1 VLRKRHLQEDYTC
14 VWEHCNTRGIASGY
28 TWEERRAVSVVL
40 RTTVKKIHY
49 SRTTYLEALRCVQ
62 WTVWTYSG
70 RVLWA
75 VSYTTSECPAVLRIK
90 DTHLDVSAM
99 YGPMRLV
106 TAEKS
111 AVRYQR
117 YTVRLS
123 SCYRERELHTWK
135 HSQCMQRTAWIP
147 SGRVLYGVSYAS
159 NDCTAVEVMSDYIPG
174 SICITHS
181 GPSGYGRVEC
191 RGMSA
196 MQQASV
202 QLC

>member
-1 VLRKRHLQEDYTC
+1 MRS
-14 VWEHCNTRGIASGY
+14 GASGY
-28 TWEERRAVSVVL
+28 KWEERRGLSAVHQPSV
-40 RTTVKKIHY
+40 KMIED

-106 TAEKS
+106 TAEKC

-135 HSQCMQRTAWIP
+135 HSQCMQRTVWIP